1 MVTMATATALPSVLS
16 LLIALVMGVSFVG
29 GATPATLPTQAD
41 YTYEATY
48 VLNGQEGSL
57 NASLSLDAAAPALLM
72 DLNGQTVSF
81 RDGAL
86 TVTDA
91 DGYSDTQ
98 EIPAEALEILSQMA
112 SYLADGGLEAD
123 LTALLPYLADFPDF
137 NAYTLTYETVA
148 SNNGSPVI
156 RYTFETTPLRLL
168 SAAHRWA
175 AWHACDEKLMQDVK
189 NLKLFALPGV
199 QKLLKAQDIEPDKAF
214 TMLMRSLSD
223 ELSNTI
229 DNVYGYNP
237 SSPLTVTVDFSIR
250 GLVTAAHAEIVL
262 SEDSYA
268 PEDPEDKIVIQADYS
283 RGLQGNNPTVNV
295 LVTKADNAMFSGVFS
310 VQGSQLTCSARYSA
324 LSSYAEG
331 FDFLLTADENGLNAG
346 LSIHN
351 DYNNPSYT
359 LNIKNQSISFL
370 YLESD
375 YCGGESAPF
384 VRGLLT
390 WEEDGKYALDVHA
403 NSFKLTGGGSFAM
416 IDDRYIHTLELT
428 GFSIINGDVN
438 DRPDDGMT
446 VNARLVQILSQE
458 NGALVLR
465 DHLEA
470 APEGQEEQY
479 FLDYSDTHT
488 LTVR

>member
-1 MVTMATATALPSVLS
+1 
-16 LLIALVMGVSFVG
+16 
-29 GATPATLPTQAD
+29 
-41 YTYEATY
+41 
-48 VLNGQEGSL
+48 
-57 NASLSLDAAAPALLM
+57 
-72 DLNGQTVSF
+72 
-81 RDGAL
+81 
-86 TVTDA
+86 
-91 DGYSDTQ
+91 
-98 EIPAEALEILSQMA
+98 
-112 SYLADGGLEAD
+112 
-123 LTALLPYLADFPDF
+123 
-137 NAYTLTYETVA
+137 
-148 SNNGSPVI
+148 
-156 RYTFETTPLRLL
+156 
-168 SAAHRWA
+168 
-175 AWHACDEKLMQDVK
+175 
-189 NLKLFALPGV
+189 
-199 QKLLKAQDIEPDKAF
+199 
-214 TMLMRSLSD
+214 
-223 ELSNTI
+223 
-229 DNVYGYNP
+229 
-237 SSPLTVTVDFSIR
+237 
-250 GLVTAAHAEIVL
+250 
-262 SEDSYA
+262 
-268 PEDPEDKIVIQADYS
+268 
-283 RGLQGNNPTVNV
+283 
-295 LVTKADNAMFSGVFS
+295 MFSGVFS

-351 DYNNPSYT
+351 DDTNPSYT
-359 LNIKNQSISFL
+359 LNVKNQSISFL

-438 DRPDDGMT
+438 DRPGDGMT

-458 NGALVLR
+458 NGTLVLR

>member
-1 MVTMATATALPSVLS
+1 MATTSAISSILS
-16 LLIALVMGVSFVG
+16 ILITLVMGVSFVG
-29 GATPATLPTQAD
+29 GATPATLPTQVD

-48 VLNGQEGSL
+48 TLDGQEGAL

-72 DLNGQTVSF
+72 DLNGQTFSF

-148 SNNGSPVI
+148 ANNGSPVI

-189 NLKLFALPGV
+189 NLKLFSLPGV
-199 QKLLKAQDIEPDKAF
+199 QKLLKAQDIEPEKAF
-214 TMLMRSLSD
+214 TMLMRSLSN
-223 ELSNTI
+223 ELSNAI
-229 DNVYGYNP
+229 DNAYGYNLTA
-237 SSPLTVTVDFSIR
+237 PLRVTVDFSAR

-268 PEDPEDKIVIQADYS
+268 PEDPEDKIVIRADYS

-295 LVTKADNAMFSGVFS
+295 LVTKADNAVFSGVFS

-351 DYNNPSYT
+351 DDTNPSYT
-359 LNIKNQSISFL
+359 LNVKNQSISFL

-438 DRPDDGMT
+438 DRPGDGMT

-458 NGALVLR
+458 NGTLVLR